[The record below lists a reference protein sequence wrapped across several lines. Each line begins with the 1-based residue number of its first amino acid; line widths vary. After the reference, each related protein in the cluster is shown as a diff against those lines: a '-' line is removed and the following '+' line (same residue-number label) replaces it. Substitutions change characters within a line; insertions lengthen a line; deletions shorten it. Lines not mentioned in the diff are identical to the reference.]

1 MAEKGPNFRE
11 VCFPILLLSNYSQV
25 QELLYFPANIDI
37 VSIGKI
43 FQKGKLTRGGKF
55 FTQRPNFSAELAG
68 KVCQASAT
76 LVYFALSSWLS
87 LLRDRLIDSEIN
99 KLLHGYANRSRPRQ
113 SSAHLLSL
121 KVHFSPKYIFS

>member
-1 MAEKGPNFRE
+1 LYKNGRKG
-11 VCFPILLLSNYSQV
+11 
-25 QELLYFPANIDI
+25 
-37 VSIGKI
+37 
-43 FQKGKLTRGGKF
+43 
-55 FTQRPNFSAELAG
+55 AELQESMFSYSG
-68 KVCQASAT
+68 
-76 LVYFALSSWLS
+76 LFALSSRLF

>member
-1 MAEKGPNFRE
+1 M
-11 VCFPILLLSNYSQV
+11 I
-25 QELLYFPANIDI
+25 
-37 VSIGKI
+37 
-43 FQKGKLTRGGKF
+43 RG
-55 FTQRPNFSAELAG
+55 PNFSAELAG
-68 KVCQASAT
+68 KVCQALAT
-76 LVYFALSSWLS
+76 LVSLRSLHGF